1 MTVFMYLIVCLC
13 WGTTWLA
20 IQLAVESVPPLT
32 AAGIRFLI
40 AFPMFVAFAL
50 SRSEDIL
57 YPRSHLRFFLFITV
71 FYFAVPYWMLNFGEQ
86 FVSSG
91 LTALLFSTMPV
102 FILIFSRLILN
113 EQITIFQ
120 FAGIAIGFFGLTMII
135 LGQGM
140 HLSSTNLLGIT
151 AILAAAIMH
160 GLSYVITKKFGHSIS
175 IITFNTLPIGIA
187 GLALTL
193 LGVTLEQPNF
203 SAITLKSSLALL
215 YLGVVASVGGFIV
228 YFYLL
233 KKLQPVILSFVF
245 IIFPVISVVID
256 AWYKNK
262 PLNEGFVIFMIVVI
276 IGFSITKF
284 PIETII
290 CRRKRRNNGV

>member
-1 MTVFMYLIVCLC
+1 MTALMYLIVCLC

-40 AFPMFVAFAL
+40 AFPMFVAFAI
-50 SRSEDIL
+50 SRREKIL
-57 YPRSHLRFFLFITV
+57 YPRTHLRFFLFITV

-102 FILIFSRLILN
+102 FILIFSRFILK
-113 EQITIFQ
+113 EHITLSQ
-120 FAGIAIGFFGLTMII
+120 VVGIVIGFFGLAMII

-140 HLSSTNLLGIT
+140 HLSYSNMLGIA
-151 AILAAAIMH
+151 AILLAAVMH
-160 GLSYVITKKFGHSIS
+160 GLSYVVTKRFGGDIS
-175 IITFNTLPIGIA
+175 IITFNALPIGIA
-187 GLALTL
+187 GMVLTL
-193 LGVTLEQPNF
+193 AGIVLERPDF
-203 SAITLKSSLALL
+203 SVITTQSSLALL
-215 YLGVVASVGGFIV
+215 YLGVVASVGGFVV
-228 YFYLL
+228 YFHLL

-245 IIFPVISVVID
+245 IIFPVISVMID
-256 AWYKNK
+256 AWYEHKA
-262 PLNEGFVIFMIVVI
+262 LNEDFVMFMIVVI

-284 PIETII
+284 PIETLLS
-290 CRRKRRNNGV
+290 RYKKGRANV